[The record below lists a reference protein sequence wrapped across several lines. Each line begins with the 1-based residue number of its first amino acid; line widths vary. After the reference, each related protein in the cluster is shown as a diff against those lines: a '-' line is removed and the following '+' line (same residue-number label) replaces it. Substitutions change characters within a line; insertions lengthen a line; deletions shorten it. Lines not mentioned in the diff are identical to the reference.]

1 MPVEALDTLVCLVV
15 ELAVHCLP
23 LCIHHL
29 EGVRPIAVHEPVA
42 VRRPAVGEEEGNLEM
57 KSLLLLLPCQYD
69 VIEISIH
76 LMCGHG
82 HKRDEVPEHI
92 GVLQVG
98 HRVSL
103 LGVNKVWEEDRI
115 P

>member
-15 ELAVHCLP
+15 EFAVHCLP
-23 LCIHHL
+23 FCINHL

-42 VRRPAVGEEEGNLEM
+42 VRRSSVGEKEGNLEM
-57 KSLLLLLPCQYD
+57 ISLQLMLPCQYN
-69 VIEISIH
+69 VLEISTH
-76 LMCGHG
+76 LVCGHG
-82 HKRDEVPEHI
+82 HKRNEVPKHI

-103 LGVNKVWEEDRI
+103 LCVNKVWEEDRI